1 MEAHVRELQLIE
13 DEKSLASHEA
23 GGVDLGN
30 GRLRGGRL
38 VIGSQ
43 RRNGYPVQVL
53 PRIQENLL
61 YLL

>member
-30 GRLRGGRL
+30 GRLREVGD
-38 VIGSQ
+38 
-43 RRNGYPVQVL
+43 
-53 PRIQENLL
+53 
-61 YLL
+61 